1 MRMGSA
7 VWERYSYPEMR
18 QLWSLESKFQAW
30 MEVELAICDAWA
42 ELGVI
47 PKDAAQ
53 KIRERA
59 SFTVERVLELER
71 EYEHDL
77 IAFVRA
83 MTEHM
88 GDEARYVHMGVTSY
102 DVEDTALGLLLKR
115 ACEML
120 ERDLDDAMDA
130 VRNRA
135 VEHKHTLM
143 MGRTHG
149 VHAEPITFGLK
160 LLVWLSELERHRER
174 LRAVKE
180 RVAAGKIS
188 GAVGTYATVDPLV
201 EEIVLRRLG
210 LNRPQVSTQIL
221 QRDRH
226 AEYLCVL
233 ALIAASIEQFATEIR
248 NLQRTEIAEV
258 EEPFRTGQRGSSAMP
273 HKRNPI
279 RSERLCGLARLVR
292 GMVIPALENIATWH
306 ERDLTNSSVER
317 VILPEA
323 SILTDYML
331 RQFAAIVRGLV
342 VKPENMRRNLEE
354 TQGVVFSQRVQ
365 LALREKGWSADEAY
379 KVVQQC
385 AFEALQ
391 RRRSLQQLLRER
403 LEIRRTLSDAE
414 LDALFDYS
422 YFVRHVD
429 TIFQRFGL

>member
-1 MRMGSA
+1 MSCA
-7 VWERYSYPEMR
+7 VWQRYSYPEMR
-18 QLWSLESKFQAW
+18 NLWSLESKFKAW
-30 MEVELAICDAWA
+30 MEVELAICEAWA

-47 PKDAAQ
+47 PKDAVQ
-53 KIRERA
+53 KIRQRA

-83 MTEHM
+83 MTEKM
-88 GDEARYVHMGVTSY
+88 GEEARYVHMGVTSY

-115 ACEML
+115 SCEIL
-120 ERDLDDAMDA
+120 ERDLDEAMD
-130 VRNRA
+130 VLRQRA
-135 VEHKHTLM
+135 LEHKFTLM

-149 VHAEPITFGLK
+149 IHAEPITFGLK
-160 LLVWLSELERHRER
+160 LLVWLSELERHKER
-174 LRAVKE
+174 LQTAKE
-180 RVAAGKIS
+180 RVATGKIS
-188 GAVGTYATVDPLV
+188 GAVGTYATVDPRV
-201 EEIVLRRLG
+201 EEIVLKKLG
-210 LNRPQVSTQIL
+210 LNRPKVSTQIL

-233 ALIAASIEQFATEIR
+233 ALIASSLEQFATEIR

-258 EEPFRTGQRGSSAMP
+258 EEPFKAGQRGSSAMP

-292 GMVIPALENIATWH
+292 SMVIPAMENIATWH

-331 RQFAAIVRGLV
+331 RQFAALMQGLV
-342 VKPENMRRNLEE
+342 VKPENMRRNLEK

-365 LALREKGWSADEAY
+365 LALRDKGWSADEAY
-379 KVVQQC
+379 KIVQQC

-391 RRRSLQQLLRER
+391 SQRPFRQV
-403 LEIRRTLSDAE
+403 LEQHPQVRRTFSDAE
-414 LDALFDYS
+414 WDELFDYG
-422 YFVRHVD
+422 YFIRHVD
-429 TIFQRFGL
+429 DIFRRFGL

>member
-1 MRMGSA
+1 MSSA

-18 QLWSLESKFQAW
+18 NLWTLESKFKAW

-47 PKDAAQ
+47 PKEAAQ

-71 EYEHDL
+71 EFEHDML
-77 IAFVRA
+77 AFVRA
-83 MTEHM
+83 LTENM
-88 GDEARYVHMGVTSY
+88 GEEGRYVHMGVTSY

-115 ACEML
+115 SCELL

-130 VRNRA
+130 VRQRA
-135 VEHKHTLM
+135 VEHKYTLM

-149 VHAEPITFGLK
+149 IHAEPITFGLK
-160 LLVWLSELERHRER
+160 LLVWLSELERHKER
-174 LRAVKE
+174 LLAVKE

-188 GAVGTYATVDPLV
+188 GAVGTYATIDPKV
-201 EEIVLRRLG
+201 EEIVLRNLG
-210 LNRPQVSTQIL
+210 LNRPKVSTQIL

-233 ALIAASIEQFATEIR
+233 ALIASSIEQFATEIR

-258 EEPFRTGQRGSSAMP
+258 EEPFRARQRGSSAMP

-292 GMVIPALENIATWH
+292 SMVIPALENIATWH

-317 VILPEA
+317 VILPEP
-323 SILTDYML
+323 SILTDYIL
-331 RQFAAIVRGLV
+331 RQFASLVRGLV
-342 VKPENMRRNLEE
+342 VKPENMRRNLER
-354 TQGVVFSQRVQ
+354 TQGVVFSQRV
-365 LALREKGWSADEAY
+365 LVALVQKGWTREEAY
-379 KVVQQC
+379 EAVQRC

-391 RRRSLQQLLRER
+391 QER
-403 LEIRRTLSDAE
+403 PFRTVLESDPKINTALSPTE
-414 LDALFDYS
+414 LDELFDYG
-422 YFVRHVD
+422 YFTRYVD
-429 TIFQRFGL
+429 EIFQRFGL